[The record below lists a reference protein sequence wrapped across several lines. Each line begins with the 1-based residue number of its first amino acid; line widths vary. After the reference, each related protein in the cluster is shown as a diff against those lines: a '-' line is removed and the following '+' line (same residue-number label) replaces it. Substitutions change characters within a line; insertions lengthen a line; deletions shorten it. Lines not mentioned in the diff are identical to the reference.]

1 MTRRAMSSRRVE
13 ASAPGKINL
22 VLRVLDQ
29 RPDGY
34 HNLSSVMQTV
44 ELADT
49 ISAEEVP
56 GSSEISLSCEGTDLP
71 VGPENLVHRAAQSVS
86 HRLKRSVGLHIRLHK
101 RLPVAAGVGGGS
113 SDAAATIEA
122 LAVLLQTGWSH
133 VEMAQ
138 IGRELGSDVPFFFH
152 GPTALVEGRGE
163 RVTPLR
169 IDGERWLVLA
179 NPGIAISTVWAYGKL
194 VESRSGARIAPLSRA
209 ASSPAE
215 FPVSWDQWLPLI
227 ENDFQTVVEGIYPM
241 IRDLRLRLLGQG
253 AQAAMLCG
261 SGSSVF
267 GIFSSE
273 KAAKQAAVELGC
285 VLGWRLWVTRT
296 GMKHETP
303 RAVN

>member
-1 MTRRAMSSRRVE
+1 MSSRRVE

-22 VLRVLDQ
+22 VLRVLDR

-34 HNLSSVMQTV
+34 HNLVSVMQTV

-56 GSSEISLSCEGTDLP
+56 ASTEISLSCQGAELP
-71 VGPENLVHRAAQSVS
+71 LGPENLVYRAAQSVS
-86 HRLKRSVGLHIRLHK
+86 HRLKRSPGLHIRLQK

-122 LAVLLQTGWSH
+122 LAVLFETGWSQ
-133 VEMAQ
+133 VEMAE
-138 IGRELGSDVPFFFH
+138 IGEELGSDVPFFFY

-163 RVTPLR
+163 RVTSLR
-169 IDGERWLVLA
+169 VEGERWLVLV
-179 NPGIAISTVWAYGKL
+179 NPGIAIPTAWAYGKL
-194 VESRSGARIAPLSRA
+194 VESRSRTGASRPLRSVL
-209 ASSPAE
+209 SSPAD
-215 FPVSWDQWLPLI
+215 FPDSWDQRLNLI
-227 ENDFQTVVEGIYPM
+227 ENDFQTVMEETFPM
-241 IRDLRLRLLGQG
+241 IRDLRLQLLGHG

-273 KAAKQAAVELGC
+273 QAAKQAADGLGC
-285 VLGWRLWVTRT
+285 VPGWRVWVTRT
-296 GMKHETP
+296 SIKHEPP